1 MVWEVYMYVRFVVD
15 QIDEDSNQRKGIF
28 QAISCMKKQ
37 EVFYDYELEHIAE
50 VMAWFD
56 ENLESPLDYLNT
68 QKSKKSEVYISWFLE
83 SSSKHISK
91 IREFVFLVESKGV
104 AVEQLRTE
112 SPGKIVYADKFQV
125 FAKPF
130 RRF

>member
-1 MVWEVYMYVRFVVD
+1 
-15 QIDEDSNQRKGIF
+15 
-28 QAISCMKKQ
+28 MKKQ
-37 EVFYDYELEHIAE
+37 EVFYDYEFEHITA
-50 VMAWFD
+50 VMGWLD
-56 ENLESPLDYLNT
+56 ENLESPLDYLNK

-83 SSSKHISK
+83 SASDHISK

-104 AVEQLRTE
+104 TVEQLRTE
-112 SPGKIVYADKFQV
+112 APGKIVYADKYQV